1 MDDIMPSACGECLGR
16 REFLARSALFAAAA
30 AALAACGAVDS
41 MSPTGLGSTVTL
53 KVTDY
58 PALANVGGIAL
69 VTTGGERLAIV
80 RTGASTYVALSRVCP
95 HQGGI
100 VNISGGG
107 FQCPQ
112 HGAMFS
118 ATGQWMGGQPTT
130 NMHAYATSFDA
141 NTQVLTVSP

>member
-1 MDDIMPSACGECLGR
+1 MEDIVPVSCSGCLGR

-41 MSPTGLGSTVTL
+41 TSPGLGSQVTV
-53 KVTDY
+53 KVSDY

-69 VTTGGERLAIV
+69 VNANGERLAVV

-100 VNISGGG
+100 VNPGGSG
-107 FQCPQ
+107 FVCPE
-112 HGAMFS
+112 HGATFS
-118 ATGQWMGGQPTT
+118 ATGQWTGGQHTT
-130 NMHAYATSFDA
+130 NLHAYPTQFDA
-141 NTQVLTVSP
+141 STQTLVISP